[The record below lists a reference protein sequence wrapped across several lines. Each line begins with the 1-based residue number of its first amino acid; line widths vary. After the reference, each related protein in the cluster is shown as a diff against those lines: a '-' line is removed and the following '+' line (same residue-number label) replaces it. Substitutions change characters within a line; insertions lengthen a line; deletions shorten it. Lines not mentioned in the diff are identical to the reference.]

1 MAFVVAGFSK
11 VYVGEIVEM
20 AREVMEEWGQTGA
33 IRPDHIREA
42 HRRYK
47 QTSSSSVIGKK
58 MLKR

>member
-11 VYVGEIVEM
+11 VYVGEIVEK
-20 AREVMEEWGQTGA
+20 AREVMEEWGHTGA
-33 IRPDHIREA
+33 IRPEHIREA

-47 QTSSSSVIGKK
+47 LASSTAVIGKK